1 MMNTIPDHIKNAA
14 FEAHMTAADKI
25 VEALGIERA
34 TPGDVATTLAYAY
47 GEALALYANYG
58 AEDSQLAALGTVCIN
73 AELGMLSR
81 IQASD
86 CEGTA

>member
-1 MMNTIPDHIKNAA
+1 MDAIPEYIKNAA

-25 VEALGIERA
+25 VAALGIERA
-34 TPGDVATTLAYAY
+34 TPGDVATALAHAY
-47 GEALALYANYG
+47 GEALALYANCG

-81 IQASD
+81 IHRYS